1 MHAKDVL
8 ASFAAFLFL
17 ISPAAAADIGDM
29 PAEAPTV
36 AHERSFYIR
45 GDIGIASYGTG
56 GFHQDDV
63 EDRGGSFI
71 SHSISDAPYI
81 GAGFGWQLTKHFR
94 VDFTG
99 EYRASADVKA
109 VDYLQETLT
118 APDGVVT
125 ASTTYEGEH
134 SAFVGMANLYVD
146 LFTVRGFTPYVGG
159 GIGFAHNRMK
169 DFTTISTGS
178 FEDATTGDIRSE
190 TTNGIAGDSNK
201 TNFAWALM
209 AGTSYDLSPN
219 AKLDLGYR
227 YLNLGGD
234 IAATTDLINCVC
246 GTIGSPLKAADLDA
260 HEFRIGIR
268 WELGGPERATHDP
281 LK

>member
-1 MHAKDVL
+1 MHAKAVFTGL
-8 ASFAAFLFL
+8 VTLIAFA
-17 ISPAAAADIGDM
+17 IPAAGADLGETASE
-29 PAEAPTV
+29 PPVV
-36 AHERSFYIR
+36 AQERSFYIR
-45 GDIGIASYGTG
+45 GDIGIASYDTG
-56 GFHQDDV
+56 GFHQADV
-63 EDRGGSFI
+63 EDRGGSFL
-71 SHSISDAPYI
+71 SQSIGDAPYI

-109 VDYLQETLT
+109 VDYLEERLT
-118 APDGVVT
+118 APDGTVT

-134 SAFVGMANLYVD
+134 SAFVGLANLYID
-146 LFTVRGFTPYVGG
+146 LFTVHGITPYVGG

-169 DFTTISTGS
+169 DFTTNSTGS
-178 FEDATTGDIRSE
+178 FEEDLTGDIRSE
-190 TTNGIAGDSNK
+190 TTNGVGGDASK

-209 AGTSYDLSPN
+209 AGASYDLSPN

-234 IAATTDLINCVC
+234 IAATTGLLNCVC
-246 GTIGSPLKAADLDA
+246 GTVGSPLRATDLDA

-268 WELGGPERATHDP
+268 WELGGPERDTHTP